1 MAGFTN
7 RGKKLMGSV
16 YFLATAAD
24 IPTAFKVALVT
35 TASAPTQ
42 DTNTLSQLTQVNTQT
57 AYGYTAG
64 GIAVERSAT
73 GFDTVTEDDSGD
85 LASFKIKDLV
95 WTANGG
101 SISSISYAVLVDDNA
116 TPNVIAYW
124 TVTGGPVTVTTGQ
137 TFTLQDC
144 ELQLKES

>member
-7 RGKKLMGSV
+7 RGKKCMGNA
-16 YFLATAAD
+16 YFCAD
-24 IPTAFKVALVT
+24 TTDEPTAFKVALLT
-35 TASAPTQ
+35 SAYTPTD
-42 DTNTLSQLTQVNTQT
+42 DTNTLSQCTQVTGGT
-57 AYGYTAG
+57 GYTTG
-64 GIAVERSAT
+64 GITVERSAT
-73 GFDTVTEDDSGD
+73 GFDSVTEDDTNN

-95 WTANGG
+95 WTASGG
-101 SISSISYAVLVDDNA
+101 SISAISFAVLVDDEA

>member
-7 RGKKLMGSV
+7 RGKKCMGNA
-16 YFLATAAD
+16 YFVADATD
-24 IPTAFKVALVT
+24 EPTAFKVALVT
-35 TASAPTQ
+35 TAVAPTC
-42 DTNTLSQLTQVNTQT
+42 DTNTLSQLTEVTGGT
-57 AYGYTAG
+57 GYTTG

-73 GFDTVTEDDSGD
+73 GFDSVVEDDSGD

-95 WTANGG
+95 WTASGG
-101 SISSISYAVLVDDNA
+101 SISGISYAVLVDDEA